1 MVRFKEI
8 WLDSR
13 YKIGWKNL
21 INSLLALKLLKQR
34 NTTQKRANYEKRYEL
49 HEKYYNAYK
58 SDYDTDDELNEAKK
72 KMFDY
77 KQFQLDNKID
87 KESKLDEE
95 KKDLKLTALPIWLSS

>member
-1 MVRFKEI
+1 M
-8 WLDSR
+8 
-13 YKIGWKNL
+13 
-21 INSLLALKLLKQR
+21 LKQR

-95 KKDLKLTALPIWLSS
+95 KKDLKLTALPTWLSS